1 MGDVISKSTL
11 FPAELS
17 EEIFSGVRGK
27 SSLAKLSKQE
37 GIPFTGTDMF
47 VFNLDGEASL
57 VGENGKKIN
66 GGATLGSKKVR
77 PLKLEYGVRVSDE
90 FMTASEERQIEILRP
105 FSEGI
110 QKKFARA
117 LDIMAFAK
125 VNPRDGVT
133 SALITNDFTGVTN
146 RVLYTPGDAGS
157 NINDAA
163 GLIGDYDM
171 TGLILSKTLATAMSN
186 EVNGLGLKKY
196 PELEWGGTPNSL
208 KGIPCDVNGTVNK
221 YGTALAL
228 TGDFSAFR
236 WGYAKDIFVKIIPY
250 GDPDN
255 SGDDLAGSN
264 QVYLRAEAYIGFCVL
279 DASAFARIETPF
291 AVKYDG
297 NGSDG
302 GTAVAD
308 TVGMAGEDVTV
319 ASNTFTK
326 TGKTFASWNT
336 KADGSG
342 TTYAAGASLELGAA
356 NVTLYAQWSS

>member
-1 MGDVISKSTL
+1 MGDTISKSTL

-17 EEIFSGVRGK
+17 QEIFSGVRGK
-27 SSLAKLSKQE
+27 SSLAKLSQQE
-37 GIPFTGTDMF
+37 GIPFTGTDFF

-90 FMTASEERQIEILRP
+90 FLTASEERQIEILRP
-105 FSEGI
+105 FTEGF
-110 QKKFARA
+110 QKKIARA

-133 SALITNDFTGVTN
+133 SALIQNDFTGVTN
-146 RVLYTPGDAGS
+146 RVLYTPGHTGD
-157 NINDAA
+157 NVNDAVN
-163 GLIGDYDM
+163 LIGDYDM
-171 TGLILSKTLATAMSN
+171 TGIILSKTLANAMAA
-186 EVNGLGLKKY
+186 EVNGLGVKIY
-196 PELEWGGTPNSL
+196 PELEWGGSPETL
-208 KGIPCDVNGTVNK
+208 KGVACDVNGTVNK

-228 TGDFSAFR
+228 VGDFSAFR
-236 WGYAKDIFVKIIPY
+236 WGYAKDIEVKIIPY

-255 SGDDLAGSN
+255 SGNDLAGSN
-264 QVYLRAEAYIGFCVL
+264 QVYLRAEAFIGFAVL
-279 DASAFARIETPF
+279 DEDAFARIETPY
-291 AVKYDG
+291 AIKYDG
-297 NGSDG
+297 NGADG

-319 ASNTFTK
+319 ASNTYTK
-326 TGKTFASWNT
+326 TGKTFAGWNT

-342 TTYAAGASLELGAA
+342 TSYAAGASLELGAA
-356 NVTLYAQWSS
+356 NVTLYAQWS